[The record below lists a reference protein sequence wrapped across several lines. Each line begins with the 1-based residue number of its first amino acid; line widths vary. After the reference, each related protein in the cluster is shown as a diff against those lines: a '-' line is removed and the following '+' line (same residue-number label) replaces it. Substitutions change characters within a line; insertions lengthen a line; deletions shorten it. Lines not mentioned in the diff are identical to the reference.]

1 MKRTAFGVAVLIGT
15 YALAAASPGAVPMGK
30 VDKSC
35 TFGGKKLRGKVKVV
49 EHFPDFKVKAVEH
62 FPDLKVKFVQN
73 FPDSCG
79 EWQLVE
85 HFPDFTIKYVEHFPD
100 FTIKKVEHFPGLP

>member
-1 MKRTAFGVAVLIGT
+1 MKRTAFGVAVVIGT
-15 YALAAASPGAVPMGK
+15 YALAAASPSAVPMGK

-35 TFGGKKLRGKVKVV
+35 TLGGKKLHGKVKVV
-49 EHFPDFKVKAVEH
+49 EHFPDFKVKVVEH
-62 FPDLKVKFVQN
+62 FPDLKVKFVQH

-100 FTIKKVEHFPGLP
+100 FEIKKVEHFPGLP